1 MYDSPDSSNLPKIK
15 FKIKI
20 KKCKINGLPEIKKSQ
35 SHETSPGMMSYFQSK
50 YNSIK
55 KGGKPTLMKNPESA
69 LILGQGTNSRIFMK
83 YLSKDELLELCRGVK
98 RIKDPSKTNAYELLT
113 TPPDGKIEALIQSH
127 VNGML
132 LVMGNADTIRKDLT
146 LLSRLDM
153 SAYGL
158 PTEIK
163 LTVKRGG
170 ERTYLQGV
178 YAILDVEEPVGIGK
192 RNMESRRIGTY
203 NNLLTHM
210 WPTWIQPLAKVII
223 GDPPSFDPPAPPV
236 QIDIAQIPESSG
248 RYDLSKIGMA
258 NEPQREQDVI
268 FAFGHYLGQRDDNP
282 LLFYQHNERTEFD
295 AAGQIT
301 EENIETHYAVKFS
314 Y

>member
-1 MYDSPDSSNLPKIK
+1 MYDRPDSSNLPKIK

-163 LTVKRGG
+163 LTVKRWRKNIFARG
-170 ERTYLQGV
+170 

-192 RNMESRRIGTY
+192 RNMESRRIVLY

-223 GDPPSFDPPAPPV
+223 GDPPSFD
-236 QIDIAQIPESSG
+236 
-248 RYDLSKIGMA
+248 
-258 NEPQREQDVI
+258 
-268 FAFGHYLGQRDDNP
+268 
-282 LLFYQHNERTEFD
+282 LLRRRCRLT
-295 AAGQIT
+295 
-301 EENIETHYAVKFS
+301 
-314 Y
+314 